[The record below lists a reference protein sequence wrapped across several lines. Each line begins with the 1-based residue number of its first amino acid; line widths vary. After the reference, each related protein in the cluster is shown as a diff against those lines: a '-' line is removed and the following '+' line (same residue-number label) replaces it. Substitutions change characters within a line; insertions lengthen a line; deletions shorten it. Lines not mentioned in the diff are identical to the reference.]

1 MIKYKILTQK
11 NLNKFKNPLIDLL
24 DPEQKR
30 PKEILK
36 SLKNSNF
43 LIIALDWEKVIWSN
57 QIITDMYF
65 CAVFINLLVDPN
77 YRNKWIWAKIFQNSL
92 KVILKQKIKNIELVA
107 DPWKTWLTDF
117 YGKYGFEK
125 WDKNWTYMKLN
136 KDKLKEF
143 NDF

>member
-1 MIKYKILTQK
+1 MINYKILTQK

-65 CAVFINLLVDPN
+65 CAVF
-77 YRNKWIWAKIFQNSL
+77 
-92 KVILKQKIKNIELVA
+92 
-107 DPWKTWLTDF
+107 
-117 YGKYGFEK
+117 
-125 WDKNWTYMKLN
+125 
-136 KDKLKEF
+136 
-143 NDF
+143 